1 MTEKSL
7 GLRDRKKLRTRDAIR
22 RAALRLIEANG
33 YADTTV
39 EQIAEAAEISPSTSF
54 RYFPSKEDKEAVFL
68 SDDLDE
74 LFLKLLAEQPPEVPS
89 LTAFRRAIA
98 LTAATVSR
106 DDWAFER
113 SRQRLVF
120 SVPELKAAQFDAFRR
135 SVARCADVE
144 SRRLGREL
152 DWVESLAFYGALTG
166 ALTAVIDGSE
176 GDATRN
182 MLRALEFLE
191 SGMSWG

>member
-1 MTEKSL
+1 VTEKSL

-39 EQIAEAAEISPSTSF
+39 EQIAEAAEISPSTFF
-54 RYFPSKEDKEAVFL
+54 RYFPSKEAVFL

-74 LFLKLLAEQPPEVPS
+74 LFLRLLAEQPPDVPS

-98 LTAATVSR
+98 LTAATISR

-152 DWVESLAFYGALTG
+152 DWVESLAFYGALSG

>member
-39 EQIAEAAEISPSTSF
+39 EQIAEAAEISPSTFF
-54 RYFPSKEDKEAVFL
+54 RYFPSKEAVFL

-74 LFLKLLAEQPPEVPS
+74 LFLRLLAEQPPDVPS

-98 LTAATVSR
+98 LTAATISR

-152 DWVESLAFYGALTG
+152 DWVESLAFYGALSG